1 MKTAELFTPLL
12 RHLALRLFSLPHC
25 LWTTLVFSQRE
36 EGAGA
41 QEPRASLSVQA
52 PVSSSGLK
60 LPQRSQLWCIRPAP
74 VLTSDFLS
82 DIREVSWLYICLV
95 NFLILSQKKKRFG
108 VVWRD
113 ERFLLN
119 PLSLANFFFFF
130 FQNKLKNPNVLQ
142 VKNCSGADACLTKDM
157 QRKLSQI
164 YFSLKARQASAR
176 GLAGALHPTQEISLR
191 AGTEAGRWWKMR
203 AGQNKEAQFPF
214 LSCQIRGPEAAFRM
228 SHIRNICAL
237 RDLSPSFV
245 SSAERLYFQQQKKIA

>member
-1 MKTAELFTPLL
+1 M
-12 RHLALRLFSLPHC
+12 S
-25 LWTTLVFSQRE
+25 W
-36 EGAGA
+36 A

-60 LPQRSQLWCIRPAP
+60 LPQRSQIWCIGPAP
-74 VLTSDFLS
+74 VLRSDFLS

-95 NFLILSQKKKRFG
+95 NFLKLQKKFG
-108 VVWRD
+108 VVWRE

-119 PLSLANFFFFF
+119 PLSLANSFSK
-130 FQNKLKNPNVLQ
+130 QAEKYLTSEKL
-142 VKNCSGADACLTKDM
+142 CSSAETCLTKQT

-164 YFSLKARQASAR
+164 YFSLKACQVSAR

-203 AGQNKEAQFPF
+203 AGQKKEAQFPF

-228 SHIRNICAL
+228 SHIRNICAPRDTLSLL
-237 RDLSPSFV
+237 RVQL
-245 SSAERLYFQQQKKIA
+245 